1 MFNSISIDLTERE
14 LQILE
19 CISQGDTVREIASH
33 LFLSPHTIITYRRN
47 LLRKLDARN
56 GACLI
61 RKAIEYGILEIR
73 ALAS

>member
-1 MFNSISIDLTERE
+1 MHRYLDIQLTNRE
-14 LQILE
+14 EEILE
-19 CISQGDTVREIASH
+19 CISYGYTVNEIASN

-61 RKAIEYGILEIR
+61 RKAIEHGFLSIQAI
-73 ALAS
+73 AS